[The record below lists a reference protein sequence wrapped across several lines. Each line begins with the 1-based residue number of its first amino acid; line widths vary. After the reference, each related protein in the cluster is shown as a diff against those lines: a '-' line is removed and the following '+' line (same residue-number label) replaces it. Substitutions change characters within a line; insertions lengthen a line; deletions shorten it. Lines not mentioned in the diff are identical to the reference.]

1 MVTWLRVVARA
12 ALLSA
17 VLAAPA
23 TAQTA
28 PPSKGEVARL
38 VWTTLIALDHANRTG
53 NYTVLR
59 DLSAPGFRAANDA
72 ARLAGVF
79 ARTRDLPL
87 GRVVLYAP
95 QMAVP
100 PEIVEDGA
108 LRLRGRIPMRP
119 EAVLFDMLFA
129 QQGVDWRLLGLS
141 VGRGEPSVPE
151 ESGEE
156 ARE

>member
-1 MVTWLRVVARA
+1 MVTWPRHAARA
-12 ALLSA
+12 VLLSA
-17 VLAAPA
+17 ALAAPA
-23 TAQTA
+23 AAQTA
-28 PPSKGEVARL
+28 LPPESEVARL
-38 VWTTLIALDHANRTG
+38 VWGTLIALDHANRTG

-59 DLSAPGFRAANDA
+59 DLSERGFHAANDA

-87 GRVVLYAP
+87 GRVVLHAP
-95 QMAVP
+95 QLTGS
-100 PEIVEDGA
+100 PEIGEDGS

-129 QQGVDWRLLGLS
+129 QEGAEWRLSALS
-141 VGRGEPSVPE
+141 VGRGEATVPDDA
-151 ESGEE
+151 GE

>member
-1 MVTWLRVVARA
+1 MVTWPRHAARA
-12 ALLSA
+12 VLLSA
-17 VLAAPA
+17 ALAAPA
-23 TAQTA
+23 AAQTA
-28 PPSKGEVARL
+28 PPPESEVARL
-38 VWTTLIALDHANRTG
+38 VWGTLIALDHANRTG

-59 DLSAPGFRAANDA
+59 DLSERGFHAANDA

-87 GRVVLYAP
+87 GRVVLHAP
-95 QMAVP
+95 QLTGS
-100 PEIVEDGA
+100 PEIGEDGA

-129 QQGVDWRLLGLS
+129 QEGAEWRLSALS
-141 VGRGEPSVPE
+141 VGRGEATVPDDA
-151 ESGEE
+151 GE